1 MKEKLENIQAV
12 ALGDIQSVNTLKELE
27 EIRVK
32 YLGKKGELTNI
43 LKGMGSLSKEER
55 PVIGKVANEVREAIE
70 GKIEEQKLAMKSIE
84 QNRKFDQESID
95 ITLPSKKEELGGFHP
110 LNRVI
115 EELSDVFIGM
125 GFTIEEGPEIEW
137 SKYNFDMLNVPKDH
151 SARDLQD
158 TFYVAD
164 EVVLRTQ
171 TSPIQV
177 RTMLSQKLPIKM
189 IAPGRVYRSDEIDAT
204 YSPVFHQVEGLVI
217 DKGITMSDLKGT
229 LDMFAKILFGPET
242 KTKFRPHQFYFTEP
256 SAEMDVTCF
265 MCGGEGCR
273 VCSNTG
279 WIEILGCGMVH
290 PNVLKDCNID
300 PEEYSGF
307 AFGMG
312 LDRIAMIK
320 YGISD
325 LRLMFENDIRFLK
338 QFK

>member
-12 ALGDIQSVNTLKELE
+12 ALGHIQSVNTLKELE
-27 EIRVK
+27 EVRVK

-70 GKIEEQKLAMKSIE
+70 GKLEEQKLVMKSIE
-84 QNRKFDQESID
+84 QDRKFNQESID
-95 ITLPSKKEELGGFHP
+95 ITLPSQKEELGGLHP
-110 LNRVI
+110 LNKVI

-137 SKYNFDMLNVPKDH
+137 AKYNFDMLNVPKDH

-204 YSPVFHQVEGLVI
+204 HSPVFHQVEGLVI

-265 MCGGEGCR
+265 MCGGKGCR

>member
-204 YSPVFHQVEGLVI
+204 HSPVFHQVEGLVI

>member
-1 MKEKLENIQAV
+1 VKEKLENIQAV

-43 LKGMGSLSKEER
+43 LMGSLSKEER

-204 YSPVFHQVEGLVI
+204 HSPVFHQVEGLVI

>member
-115 EELSDVFIGM
+115 EELSDGFIGM

>member
-12 ALGDIQSVNTLKELE
+12 ALGHIQSVNTLKELE
-27 EIRVK
+27 EVRVK

-70 GKIEEQKLAMKSIE
+70 GKLEEQKLVMKSIE
-84 QNRKFDQESID
+84 QDRKFDQESID
-95 ITLPSKKEELGGFHP
+95 ITLPSQKEELGGFHP
-110 LNRVI
+110 LNKVI

-137 SKYNFDMLNVPKDH
+137 AKYNFDMLNVPKDH

-204 YSPVFHQVEGLVI
+204 HSPVFHQVEGLVI

-265 MCGGEGCR
+265 MCGGKGCR

>member
-70 GKIEEQKLAMKSIE
+70 GKLEEQKLAMKSIE

-204 YSPVFHQVEGLVI
+204 HSPVFHQVEGLVI

>member
-1 MKEKLENIQAV
+1 MKEKLESIQAV
-12 ALGDIQSVNTLKELE
+12 ALDDIQSANTSKELE

-70 GKIEEQKLAMKSIE
+70 GKLEEQKLAIKSIE
-84 QNRKFDQESID
+84 QNKKFNQETVD

-110 LNRVI
+110 LNKVI

-177 RTMLSQKLPIKM
+177 RTMLSRELPIKM

-204 YSPVFHQVEGLVI
+204 HSPVFHQVEGLVI

-300 PEEYSGF
+300 PDEYSGF